1 MTFIAICVI
10 LKKTFCWIRRIN
22 MAISYKSLWHLLLE
36 KEMNKEDLK
45 RTANIT
51 NNIISRM
58 NKNAYLNLDSI
69 EKIYLALN
77 CRIEDVVEI
86 LKEDN

>member
-1 MTFIAICVI
+1 
-10 LKKTFCWIRRIN
+10 

>member
-1 MTFIAICVI
+1 
-10 LKKTFCWIRRIN
+10 

-58 NKNAYLNLDSI
+58 NKNTYLNLDSI